1 VRVRAGLYRVSRGF
15 TLIEILVVC
24 AIMAIMAGLVM
35 LRIDHSD
42 ASRLDAAAEGLTRH
56 LEAARDEAV
65 IRGAPI
71 AFSSDGQGYQF
82 WLANDSATWIPL
94 PGADNTAASRFA
106 RGVELNA
113 IRLNGSARPL
123 GERIVFSPFGLVEPF
138 ALTLVSGSSRIEVL
152 ADALG
157 RFETRHAQ

>member
-1 VRVRAGLYRVSRGF
+1 MRAGLYRVARGF

-24 AIMAIMAGLVM
+24 AILAIMAALVM
-35 LRIDHSD
+35 VSLEHSD
-42 ASRLDAAAEGLTRH
+42 TSRLGDAAESLTRR

-65 IRGAPI
+65 IRGQPI

-94 PGADNTAASRFA
+94 PGADQQAASRFA
-106 RGVELNA
+106 RGVELYG
-113 IRLNGSARPL
+113 IRVNGSARPL
-123 GERIVFSPFGLVEPF
+123 GERIVFSPFGLVDPF
-138 ALTLVSGSSRIEVL
+138 ALTLAAGSARVDVL